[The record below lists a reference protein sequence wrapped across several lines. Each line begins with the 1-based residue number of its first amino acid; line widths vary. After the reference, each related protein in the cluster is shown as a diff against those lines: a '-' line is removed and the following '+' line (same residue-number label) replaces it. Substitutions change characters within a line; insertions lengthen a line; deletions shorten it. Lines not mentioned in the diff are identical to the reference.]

1 VFALIMTDMI
11 SIRKTIEIVCANF
24 TMMRRLSFHRVIK
37 AVLFLACFAV
47 SGAAAMT
54 GDETLIQV
62 PTQIQDFRRKIS
74 YGKFQNTHDEL
85 DKKRQYAKFLEQV
98 IKEVNEQ
105 VTKGNALS
113 DEDIKSIGLF
123 ARLTVILRDDYVP
136 STFRGASGF
145 EMKEVNATIH
155 LRESVLQDFV
165 PGIGKHLSLFQKGE
179 KDWDPEKIAAWVRR
193 FKEATGSEV
202 K

>member
-1 VFALIMTDMI
+1 MI
-11 SIRKTIEIVCANF
+11 NGKETIEIVCANGAI
-24 TMMRRLSFHRVIK
+24 MPRLSFHRAIK

-47 SGAAAMT
+47 SAAAAMT

-62 PTQIQDFRRKIS
+62 PAQIHDFRRKIS

-155 LRESVLQDFV
+155 LRESALQDFV